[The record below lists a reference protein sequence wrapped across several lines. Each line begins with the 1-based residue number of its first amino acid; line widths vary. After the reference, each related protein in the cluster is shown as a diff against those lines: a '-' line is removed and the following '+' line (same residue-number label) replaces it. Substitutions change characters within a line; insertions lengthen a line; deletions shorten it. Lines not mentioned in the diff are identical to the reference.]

1 MDEEL
6 AVLFD
11 EASKLN
17 DEAAKLNA
25 KIAAKL
31 RQKKPEPKPATGKS
45 ITPTEWMTA
54 REYCATFKIGRTT
67 LQEMKKQNR
76 VQVLDLGG
84 KTRRYRSVV

>member
-11 EASKLN
+11 EAS
-17 DEAAKLNA
+17 KLNA

-31 RQKKPEPKPATGKS
+31 RQKKPEPKPAPGES
-45 ITPTEWMTA
+45 ITPSEWMTA

-84 KTRRYRSVV
+84 KTRRYRSAV